1 MKAKIHKFVQN
12 GTYILLDINSGA
24 VHVIDKMIY
33 DIMDTFT
40 GENDDEV
47 IAAWENTYKKD
58 DLTEALDELH
68 ALMDEGELFAPDI
81 DVPPTFKQKGLVK
94 SLCLM
99 IAQDCNLRCKYC
111 FGDGGSYGQERA
123 IMSPETGMKAV
134 DFLIKSS
141 GPRKHLEMDFFG
153 GEPLINMKTVKAVTE
168 YARKREQETGKKF
181 KLTLTTNGLL
191 LNDENIKWLN
201 DNDFSLVLSLDGR
214 KEVHDAMRPDV
225 GGNGSYD
232 RAIKNFH
239 KCLDSRKG
247 GDWDYRLPQGRRL
260 GLPRC
265 LHLPARHLHEEQYGL
280 HEGCTV
286 HE

>member
-1 MKAKIHKFVQN
+1 
-12 GTYILLDINSGA
+12 
-24 VHVIDKMIY
+24 
-33 DIMDTFT
+33 
-40 GENDDEV
+40 V
-47 IAAWENTYKKD
+47 IAAWENSYKKD

-153 GEPLINMKTVKAVTE
+153 GEPLINM
-168 YARKREQETGKKF
+168 
-181 KLTLTTNGLL
+181 
-191 LNDENIKWLN
+191 
-201 DNDFSLVLSLDGR
+201 
-214 KEVHDAMRPDV
+214 
-225 GGNGSYD
+225 
-232 RAIKNFH
+232 
-239 KCLDSRKG
+239 
-247 GDWDYRLPQGRRL
+247 
-260 GLPRC
+260 
-265 LHLPARHLHEEQYGL
+265 
-280 HEGCTV
+280 
-286 HE
+286 